1 MNLTKCV
8 ATLLFTR
15 QISKLIGN
23 SDRLMR
29 LRAVGTTGATKLWIV
44 AGLIVILIVTVV
56 IVVLHRQK
64 MRELRQW
71 CHDHGYNYYVTRDYY
86 CVDQTGELRPAR
98 PE

>member
-1 MNLTKCV
+1 
-8 ATLLFTR
+8 
-15 QISKLIGN
+15 
-23 SDRLMR
+23 MR
-29 LRAVGTTGATKLWIV
+29 LRTVGTTGITKLWIV
-44 AGLIVILIVTVV
+44 AGLVVILIATVV

-86 CVDQTGELRPAR
+86 CVDQTGELRPAK